1 MNTVDYE
8 EKGTI
13 PSEAVENGVS
23 NSLIHPAPAGAGHS
37 DKAKEEIEKMAKEL
51 CGLDNECK
59 DCRFDKVCISQ
70 NCANIFYNAGYRKRE
85 TSEWRI
91 TGDGGYGEC
100 ANCGVAPFECEY
112 PEDLR
117 PGWAGYCSGC
127 GAKMLGVNNGEL
139 LTWDQLSERRAR
151 EEAVRWAVSQG
162 VCNYCDHLQKC
173 SKYYEDQFP
182 PDTPCM
188 MKKRDFLEVEDEQH

>member
-1 MNTVDYE
+1 MSK
-8 EKGTI
+8 EKI
-13 PSEAVENGVS
+13 DIHDLAKKMSEAISTERERRLIADEAALETVLRENGWIRVEEMAS
-23 NSLIHPAPAGAGHS
+23 YYLSDNAEYFLNSL
-37 DKAKEEIEKMAKEL
+37 
-51 CGLDNECK
+51 
-59 DCRFDKVCISQ
+59 
-70 NCANIFYNAGYRKRE
+70 GYRKYE

-117 PGWAGYCSGC
+117 PGWAGYCPGC

-139 LTWDQLSERRAR
+139 LTWNQLSERRAR
-151 EEAVRWAVSQG
+151 KEAVRWAVYQG
-162 VCNYCDHLQKC
+162 VCNYCDHSQKC
-173 SKYYEDQFP
+173 SKYYENQFP

-188 MKKRDFLEVEDEQH
+188 MKKSDFLEVEK

>member
-1 MNTVDYE
+1 MSRADYE
-8 EKGTI
+8 REGI
-13 PSEAVENGVS
+13 
-23 NSLIHPAPAGAGHS
+23 APAGAGHS
-37 DKAKEEIEKMAKEL
+37 DKAREEIEEMARYM
-51 CGLDNECK
+51 CGDCADYGTCKYGDICEGNLD
-59 DCRFDKVCISQ
+59 V
-70 NCANIFYNAGYRKRE
+70 ATALYNAGYRKRK

-112 PEDLR
+112 PEDFR

-151 EEAVRWAVSQG
+151 KEAVHWAVYQG
-162 VCNYCDHLQKC
+162 VCNYCDHSQKC

-188 MKKRDFLEVEDEQH
+188 MKKRDFLEVEK

>member
-1 MNTVDYE
+1 MSRADYE
-8 EKGTI
+8 REGI
-13 PSEAVENGVS
+13 
-23 NSLIHPAPAGAGHS
+23 APAGAGHS
-37 DKAKEEIEKMAKEL
+37 DKAREEIEEMAKVYDAARLKARETL
-51 CGLDNECK
+51 GSMNEGEAMWYSK
-59 DCRFDKVCISQ
+59 
-70 NCANIFYNAGYRKRE
+70 AFYNTGYRKRK

-100 ANCGVAPFECEY
+100 ANCGVAPFECDY

-139 LTWDQLSERRAR
+139 LTWDQLSELRAR
-151 EEAVRWAVSQG
+151 KEAVSWAVYQG
-162 VCNYCDHLQKC
+162 VCNYCDHSQKC

-188 MKKRDFLEVEDEQH
+188 MKKRDFLEGGVE

>member
-1 MNTVDYE
+1 MSRADYE
-8 EKGTI
+8 REGAI
-13 PSEAVENGVS
+13 PSEAIENGVS
-23 NSLIHPAPAGAGHS
+23 DSLIHPAPAGAGHS
-37 DKAKEEIEKMAKEL
+37 DKAREEIEEMAADIFRLDL
-51 CGLDNECK
+51 CKHLEQEEC
-59 DCRFDKVCISQ
+59 DATTCDHCT
-70 NCANIFYNAGYRKRE
+70 AEALYNAGYRKRK

-151 EEAVRWAVSQG
+151 KEAVSWAVYQG
-162 VCNYCDHLQKC
+162 VCNYCDHSQKC

-188 MKKRDFLEVEDEQH
+188 MKKSDFF